1 MNMAHIHFRTDVSDS
16 INHNQ
21 LSQQKLQCWLIATNN
36 NQYTM
41 YQYAIRYQTVY
52 SIQMNWKKVNMKMNS
67 IMDVQ

>member
-1 MNMAHIHFRTDVSDS
+1 
-16 INHNQ
+16 
-21 LSQQKLQCWLIATNN
+21 
-36 NQYTM
+36 M